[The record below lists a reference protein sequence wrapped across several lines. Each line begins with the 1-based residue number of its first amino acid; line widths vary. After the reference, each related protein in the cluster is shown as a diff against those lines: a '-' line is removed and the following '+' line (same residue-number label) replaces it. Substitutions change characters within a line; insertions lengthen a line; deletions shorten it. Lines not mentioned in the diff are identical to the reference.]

1 VSELESDLA
10 SNAAAAMPKI
20 NPALVKF
27 AIDQLAGNKIP
38 VTLTPLEWAEITAI
52 LKSAG
57 ERAGMLADDESQA
70 MAKRAMHMRDS
81 IEQQATNG
89 VMALGVRLVHGGA
102 FSEVDIAE
110 LEAAMR
116 DNQN

>member
-1 VSELESDLA
+1 
-10 SNAAAAMPKI
+10 
-20 NPALVKF
+20 
-27 AIDQLAGNKIP
+27 
-38 VTLTPLEWAEITAI
+38 
-52 LKSAG
+52 
-57 ERAGMLADDESQA
+57 
-70 MAKRAMHMRDS
+70 MHMRDS

-89 VMALGVRLVHGGA
+89 VMALGVRLVHEGA